1 MPGDLKRIE
10 AATAKIRIEGEHYA
24 PQQMAMTGG

>member
-1 MPGDLKRIE
+1 LSLGDLKRIE
-10 AATAKIRIEGEHYA
+10 AATAKIEGERYA